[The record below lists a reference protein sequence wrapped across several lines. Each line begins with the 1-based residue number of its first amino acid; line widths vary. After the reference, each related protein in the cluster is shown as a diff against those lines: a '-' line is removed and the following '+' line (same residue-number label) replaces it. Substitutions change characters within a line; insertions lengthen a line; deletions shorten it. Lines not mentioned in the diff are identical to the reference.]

1 MRSSPQDLR
10 PIGLTSDPRYCLLAV
25 LILLLVACVCGTLVL
40 IAGNSV
46 WDGLVARFGQDEVAQ
61 PGQWP
66 ADSAELTVAVSP
78 GMASVFQELVGQFNR
93 QQRRTPDG
101 KAMQVQTL
109 VLAPEKMVEQ
119 SLDLPPFQALAPDS
133 SLWLNQLE
141 RRWAELQDAGASEEA
156 QIPIGNRR
164 FSNPVRYATSPVV
177 IVAWESVAQELG
189 WPERPIGWQQVQRR
203 ATEDPNFKWN
213 HPSTSHASGLLATL
227 AEFYAG
233 AGLTRGLTPEAA
245 TDLQTLEYVRAVE
258 STVRFYG
265 EGEEVIVERLA
276 AEGRGFLDAFVAQ
289 ERVVIAWNQSQQGE
303 RLVAI
308 YPAEGTLW
316 ADHPLA
322 LLELGGPGEAPSTAV
337 TDNQRRTFQAFAQFL
352 ISTDVQRQLLAAGY
366 RSADLSIAL
375 DELGSPFADTDA
387 VDWRQP
393 RTTLQIPPATV
404 VEVVQNVW
412 WYTKRPTNVYLV
424 VDTSGSMGGAK
435 LERTKEALQA
445 FVSQIRGDRDQVGL
459 IEFGTDVKQFQPL
472 WPVDD
477 RSRRDLSVRIDRMEA
492 DGETALIDAV
502 WEAYDDLQRS
512 GGTEAI
518 NAIVV
523 MTDGRENA
531 SDYSASDLQRRFEQE
546 RAVTVVVFTIAF
558 GSDADENLLQQ
569 VARIGNGQFRR
580 ADETDIEE
588 LYRII
593 STYF

>member
-1 MRSSPQDLR
+1 
-10 PIGLTSDPRYCLLAV
+10 
-25 LILLLVACVCGTLVL
+25 
-40 IAGNSV
+40 
-46 WDGLVARFGQDEVAQ
+46 
-61 PGQWP
+61 
-66 ADSAELTVAVSP
+66 
-78 GMASVFQELVGQFNR
+78 
-93 QQRRTPDG
+93 
-101 KAMQVQTL
+101 
-109 VLAPEKMVEQ
+109 
-119 SLDLPPFQALAPDS
+119 
-133 SLWLNQLE
+133 
-141 RRWAELQDAGASEEA
+141 
-156 QIPIGNRR
+156 
-164 FSNPVRYATSPVV
+164 
-177 IVAWESVAQELG
+177 
-189 WPERPIGWQQVQRR
+189 
-203 ATEDPNFKWN
+203 
-213 HPSTSHASGLLATL
+213 
-227 AEFYAG
+227 
-233 AGLTRGLTPEAA
+233 
-245 TDLQTLEYVRAVE
+245 
-258 STVRFYG
+258 
-265 EGEEVIVERLA
+265 VIVERLA

-308 YPAEGTLW
+308 YPAEGALW

-322 LLELGGPGEAPSTAV
+322 LLELGGPGEAPITGV

-366 RSADLSIAL
+366 RPADLSIAL

-477 RSRRDLSVRIDRMEA
+477 RSRRDLSARIDRMEA

-502 WEAYDDLQRS
+502 WEAHDNLQRS

-531 SDYSASDLQRRFEQE
+531 SVYSASDLQRRFEQE

-558 GSDADENLLQQ
+558 GSDADEDLLQQ